1 MSAIRFVTAEGLPA
15 FLAYLGQ
22 NGRRV
27 LVPAEKPAD
36 KPSVVFEPWHEGK
49 PFTLTKATV
58 PAKGAVLPAC
68 ETLVSF
74 RKAKDPENPERVS
87 LQLDDTPEAEP
98 TVVFACRPCDARGYA
113 ILDRPYLNGPY
124 ADPYYKAR
132 REKLTVIT
140 LTCDSGCNTCFC
152 HWVGGG
158 PASPIGSDVLM
169 TAIEDGYVLQALGP
183 KGEEILAGSSLED
196 GAGYMDKVK
205 EARKAADASLVP
217 PPVELK
223 VAEVRDKVAARFTD
237 AEFWQRETDR
247 CLSCGACTYFCP
259 TCYCFT
265 ITDEGEGLSEKGG
278 RRLRSWDN
286 CMSSLFT
293 REASG
298 HNPRVLKAFRMRNRV
313 SHKYSTYP
321 ENWGSFSCSGCGR
334 CIGNCPVHLDIRAIV
349 LDALQ
354 GGAGEPKDE

>member
-1 MSAIRFVTAEGLPA
+1 MSMIRFVTPDGLPA
-15 FLAYLGQ
+15 FLAYLSQ

-27 LVPAEKPAD
+27 LVPVEKPAN
-36 KPSVVFEPWHEGK
+36 KRSVVFEPWQEGK
-49 PFTLTKATV
+49 PFTLEKATV
-58 PAKGAVLPAC
+58 PAKEAVLPQC
-68 ETLVSF
+68 ETLV
-74 RKAKDPENPERVS
+74 RYKKTKDPENLERVTMS
-87 LQLDDTPEAEP
+87 LDDKPEAQP

-113 ILDRPYLNGPY
+113 VLDRPYLKGPY

-132 REKLTVIT
+132 REQLTVVT
-140 LTCDSGCNTCFC
+140 LTCGSGCNTCFC

-158 PASPIGSDVLM
+158 PTSPEGSDVLM
-169 TAIEDGYVLQALGP
+169 TEIEGGYVLQGITP
-183 KGEEILAGSSLED
+183 KGEELLAASSLAE
-196 GAGYMDKVK
+196 GAELFPKAEAARK
-205 EARKAADASLVP
+205 EAWASLVP
-217 PPVELK
+217 APNIKNAPE
-223 VAEVRDKVAARFTD
+223 KVAARFNDTQ
-237 AEFWQRETDR
+237 FWQDQTDR

-298 HNPRVLKAFRMRNRV
+298 HNPRMLKAFRMRNRV

-334 CIGNCPVHLDIRAIV
+334 CISNCPVCVDIRSIV
-349 LDALQ
+349 LAAIED
-354 GGAGEPKDE
+354 GNDDKKSTDK